1 MTPRP
6 QTALSAEALEDRLTP
21 STSSTLL
28 PAFYADLLH
37 RAPDPGS
44 GGYAQQL
51 DAGIRP
57 AAVAYQ
63 IETDPGNEFRFDLV
77 QSYYEHFLHRLGTT
91 GELQGYVNM
100 LAGGA
105 TDEQVQAIIMG
116 SQEYFQKHG
125 SDNML
130 WLDGVYEDL
139 LTRPDWE
146 AAHLSAVTATNRATI
161 ALNITK
167 SAEYTGVTV
176 DAYYREFLGRPGF
189 GDPGKDGYA
198 QQLLTGTMSDEAIV
212 AELLGSSEY
221 LANHSYNG
229 PTAPGGLVGPGA
241 AYGNAIAWA
250 SVSANGTITNSSGVT
265 SVTVHAAGT
274 LGTYSVV
281 FDPSI
286 NLNGRTVIVQADPSV
301 YTPTVTHQA
310 SAQQRGDNAYTP
322 PGVNGVSVDT
332 YNLNVLAGSFGH
344 SDEAFF
350 VIVT

>member
-6 QTALSAEALEDRLTP
+6 VAALSAEALEDRLTP

-51 DAGIRP
+51 DSGVRP
-57 AAVAYQ
+57 ASVAFQ
-63 IETDPGNEFRFDLV
+63 IETASSNEYRYDLV
-77 QSYYEHFLHRLGTT
+77 QSYYEHFLHRLGTMD
-91 GELQGYVNM
+91 ELTGYVNQ
-100 LAGGA
+100 LANGA
-105 TDEQVQAIIMG
+105 TDEQIQAIIMG

-146 AAHLSAVTATNRATI
+146 GAHLAAVTATNRATV
-161 ALNITK
+161 ALNVTK
-167 SAEYTGVTV
+167 SAEFAGATV

-198 QQLLTGTMSDEAIV
+198 QQLFGGTMSDEAII
-212 AELLGSSEY
+212 AELVGSSEY
-221 LANHSYNG
+221 LANHTNNG
-229 PTAPGGLVGPGA
+229 PTGPGGLVGPGG
-241 AYGNAIAWA
+241 AYANAIAWA
-250 SVSANGTITNSSGVT
+250 SIAADGTISNSSGVA
-265 SVTVHAAGT
+265 SVTVHAAST

-286 NLNGRTVIVQADPSV
+286 NLSGRNIIVQADPAA

-310 SAQQRGDNAYTP
+310 SAQMNANNAYTP
-322 PGVNGVSVDT
+322 AGVNGISVDT
-332 YNLNVLAGSFGH
+332 YNLNMLGGTFGH